1 MYIDIRDTIKIIKA
15 SEGQKLAFRGS
26 SSGDF
31 FTIITVPLNFKEEE
45 DLIEVQDTSI
55 ATYIPKYEPETYN
68 MTVDEIQQYIISQ
81 TKILLQEFLH
91 ENPLYYKGKYYNVS
105 SEAQSHLASLIKA
118 AEDAEALDILFIP
131 MWNAVGENR
140 EIFELKELKI
150 LMIEIQKYILPYI
163 IQQQN
168 LENKILSISNK
179 EELLTLNLAY
189 QKVD

>member
-1 MYIDIRDTIKIIKA
+1 MYIDVQDFIKIIKA

-31 FTIITVPLNFKEEE
+31 FTTLTVPLYFDESK
-45 DLIEVQDTSI
+45 LIEVEDTSVVVY
-55 ATYIPKYEPETYN
+55 TPEYKPETYN

-105 SEAQSHLASLIKA
+105 SEAQGHLASLIKA
-118 AEDAEALDILFIP
+118 AEDAETLGIFFTP
-131 MWNAVGENR
+131 MWNAVGEQR
-140 EIFELKELKI
+140 EVYELKELKI
-150 LMIEIQKYILPYI
+150 LLIEIQKYILPYI
-163 IQQQN
+163 IQQQA
-168 LENKILSISNK
+168 LENKVLSIIDK

-189 QKVD
+189 QRID